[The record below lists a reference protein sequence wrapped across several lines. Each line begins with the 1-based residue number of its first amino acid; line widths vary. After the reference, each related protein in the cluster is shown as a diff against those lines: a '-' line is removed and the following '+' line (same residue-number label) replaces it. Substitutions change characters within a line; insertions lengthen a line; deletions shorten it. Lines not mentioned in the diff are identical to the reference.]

1 MSAYCI
7 ACEATY
13 PAAKPGNLC
22 PTHRTALTGIVR
34 DVLTAAPLTIEQIVD
49 LVNDG
54 IPPYAAITPRLA
66 IVSDLAILVAEGF
79 AVRVSLPV
87 GDGWRLA
94 GTT

>member
-1 MSAYCI
+1 MKA
-7 ACEATY
+7 
-13 PAAKPGNLC
+13 
-22 PTHRTALTGIVR
+22 R
-34 DVLTAAPLTIEQIVD
+34 DVLTAAPQTIEQIVD

-54 IPPYAAITPRLA
+54 IPPYAAITPR
-66 IVSDLAILVAEGF
+66 LAILVAEGF